1 MNKDL
6 EYECKAIGK
15 IAHEVISIEYKDKG
29 YVDDKGVFHNDPSL
43 IRPEPEPETE
53 LSMPKFQWKANK

>member
-29 YVDDKGVFHNDPSL
+29 YVDDKGVNCLKSL
-43 IRPEPEPETE
+43 SSTTFTLG
-53 LSMPKFQWKANK
+53 LSSSDCSNTTQSPT